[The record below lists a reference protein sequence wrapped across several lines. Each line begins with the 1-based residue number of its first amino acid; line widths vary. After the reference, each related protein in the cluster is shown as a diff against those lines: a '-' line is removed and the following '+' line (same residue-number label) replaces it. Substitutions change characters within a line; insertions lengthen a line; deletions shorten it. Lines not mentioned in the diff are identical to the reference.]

1 MDEKQFRKILKN
13 GENIHVEFKRGTK
26 GAESDTYITICS
38 MLGRYG
44 GDIFLGIEDDKTV
57 TGVPKNSVQNHIKNI
72 INMLG
77 DPNIISPTVHLFPE
91 SFEYGDETII
101 HIPVPESPQLHTYKK
116 EYYDRIG
123 DADIKVKSTTVIAS
137 MFMRKLKIHT
147 EETIYPHIED
157 DDLRFDLFPRIR
169 RMAVNR
175 DENHPWENM
184 TDKEIIQSS
193 KLYAQDPETGK

>member
-123 DADIKVKSTTVIAS
+123 DADIKVKSTSVIAS

-147 EETIYPHIED
+147 EETVYPHITD
-157 DDLRFDLFPRIR
+157 DDLRFDLFP
-169 RMAVNR
+169 VG
-175 DENHPWENM
+175 
-184 TDKEIIQSS
+184 S
-193 KLYAQDPETGK
+193 